1 MPTIKV
7 VDASAIGAL
16 AFGEPEAEDVSA
28 TISNS
33 SMVAPLLLW
42 FELSSICLKKI
53 KKRPDQKDLLLNAFH
68 LAQMLPI
75 DMAAVDHLG
84 VIRLAEKKQITT
96 YDASYLWISR
106 QLDGELVTL
115 DRRLLAAAKR

>member
-1 MPTIKV
+1 MPPIKI
-7 VDASAIGAL
+7 VDASALGAL
-16 AFGEPEAEDVSA
+16 VFGEPEAEEVSA
-28 TISNS
+28 AISNS

-53 KKRPDQKDLLLNAFH
+53 KKRPDQKDLLLDAFK

-75 DMAAVDHLG
+75 EMAAVDHLS
-84 VIRLAEKKQITT
+84 VIRLAEKKRITT

-106 QLDGELVTL
+106 QLNGELVTL
-115 DRRLLAAAKR
+115 DRRLLAASK